1 MLNKGKEVE
10 DISYENLFN
19 GTVKE
24 KLRIA
29 HKFEEN
35 LSVLEKMKKWND
47 WEMAE
52 YPKLWDHVTWY
63 MFVVSAVLSELE
75 IYYYYYY

>member
-1 MLNKGKEVE
+1 MKCGACGLEEETQQHVIKCKVLNKGKEVE

-35 LSVLEKMKKWND
+35 FQ
-47 WEMAE
+47 
-52 YPKLWDHVTWY
+52 Y
-63 MFVVSAVLSELE
+63 
-75 IYYYYYY
+75 